1 MFNVSVNDKKNIYRS
16 KPVMNVDTVPKPLT
30 YDYMPE
36 GYPSKS
42 IEYVTLMEEQEVTFY
57 DIDSGLME
65 AFSPVALDTKLGDK
79 LTVVWDGVSYDVVV
93 KELVTHGPGG
103 NMVEIMFGNLSLI
116 NKGESEDYPFV
127 YCGLSAPVDEFHWVT
142 ADTAASHTIK
152 VMRQQVKYTPID
164 VNYMPEGYPSK
175 SVQTTTLAE
184 EAEVTFSESGSN
196 MRAQTATLDIEAGD
210 KLTIIWD
217 GVSYNATV
225 KRVKSGSL
233 EALVFGNLGLANLGD
248 TEDYPF
254 VCGITDSA
262 MVWTTADTATSHTI
276 GIVRQRATYAPID
289 IKYMP
294 KNLNVVFTGIKYS
307 YEQQIPTSCNVT
319 YDELRRLAESDVPI
333 FAIYKFDV
341 SGVPTCKIITQYKI
355 NAADSEGN
363 TEMVFYYQQDGGT
376 QEFVYSSAG
385 IAVNL
390 S

>member
-36 GYPSKS
+36 GYPSKG
-42 IEYVTLMEEQEVTFY
+42 IEYVTLMEEQEVTFGGT
-57 DIDSGLME
+57 DSGLME
-65 AFSPVALDTKLGDK
+65 AFSPVALDIKRGDK
-79 LTVVWDGVSYDVVV
+79 LTVVWDGVSYDVAV
-93 KELVTHGPGG
+93 KELVTPGPGG
-103 NMVEIMFGNLSLI
+103 NMVEIMFGNLALI
-116 NKGESEDYPFV
+116 NKGESKDYPFV
-127 YCGLSAPVDEFHWVT
+127 YCGVSAPIDDCFWVT
-142 ADTAASHTIK
+142 ADAATTHTIK

-164 VNYMPEGYPSK
+164 ANYMPEGYPSK
-175 SVQTTTLAE
+175 SVGTATLVE
-184 EAEVTFSESGSN
+184 EQEVEFSASGSN

-225 KRVKSGSL
+225 KRVKTGSSEIL
-233 EALVFGNLGLANLGD
+233 AFGNLGLVNQGD

-262 MVWTTADTATSHTI
+262 MMWITEDTARSHTI

-294 KNLNVVFTGIKYS
+294 KNFNVVFTGIKYS
-307 YEQQIPTSCNVT
+307 DKQQVPTSCNVT

-341 SGVPTCKIITQYKI
+341 SGIPTCTIITKYNI

-363 TEMVFYYQQDGGT
+363 TKMVFYYQQDGGT
-376 QEFVYSSAG
+376 QAFVYSSAG
-385 IAVNL
+385 IFVYN